1 LSRLPYP
8 LIFRYAR
15 CSKGSFDINLG
26 HLPRS
31 LGMNLS
37 RSLEPVIQSEFL
49 EIHRSLTSTLR
60 STEREKAQG
69 NLVTKTGDKIAA
81 GKFHAEV
88 FQRNTVHVKA
98 FRSATFLAIQSVEI
112 DFRFA
117 FQLPRA
123 RSILID
129 WWNLE
134 TVPLDFH

>member
-1 LSRLPYP
+1 MDIQAGSRSGNARGNKDAQSVRLSRLPYP

-60 STEREKAQG
+60 STEREKAQVIISM
-69 NLVTKTGDKIAA
+69 LLHRRV
-81 GKFHAEV
+81 
-88 FQRNTVHVKA
+88 QRDG
-98 FRSATFLAIQSVEI
+98 QSLKPG
-112 DFRFA
+112 
-117 FQLPRA
+117 QLSNEDR
-123 RSILID
+123 R
-129 WWNLE
+129 
-134 TVPLDFH
+134 